1 MTENIKLIKYNW
13 DKLSF
18 ILDGDGNEEE
28 SYRDELYSILNE
40 ILNRIEE
47 LEFKSHMHK
56 SQLTKPLS
64 YEQSINRV
72 KR

>member
-1 MTENIKLIKYNW
+1 MIKDNW

-18 ILDGDGNEEE
+18 ILDGDDNEEE
-28 SYRDELYSILNE
+28 SYRDELYGILNE
-40 ILNRIEE
+40 ILNRIEKLE
-47 LEFKSHMHK
+47 LKSHMHK

-64 YEQSINRV
+64 HEQSINRV